1 MKAVFPKKH
10 FHPPKLE
17 TEYVVDLGILCC
29 QKTDRDL
36 RKVPNLSAEIA
47 AGEIGEANVENCK
60 IGSVVIEV
68 IKAGLCGRDVSH
80 REIFGFE
87 CINQSVR
94 YS

>member
-29 QKTDRDL
+29 QKKDRDL

-60 IGSVVIEV
+60 IGERGYRSDQ
-68 IKAGLCGRDVSH
+68 GRLVRSR
-80 REIFGFE
+80 RESQRNFRFRVHKSE
-87 CINQSVR
+87 CPL
-94 YS
+94 